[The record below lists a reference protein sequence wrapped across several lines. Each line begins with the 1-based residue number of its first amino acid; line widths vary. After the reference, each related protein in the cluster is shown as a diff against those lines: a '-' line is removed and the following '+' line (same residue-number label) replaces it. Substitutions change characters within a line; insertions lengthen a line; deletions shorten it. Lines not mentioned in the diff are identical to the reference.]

1 MEPIKIETAAIRDNR
16 LLLQEPN
23 PIQTVLMTITDKLL
37 SLLNKHKE
45 QYHALYNQRM
55 TELQANDYF
64 KKLTP
69 EQKHKILAKHHLL
82 IKPEIKVLDAHALLN
97 QLNRASLYTWDTKI
111 AALPGQFQSAM
122 EDAVLLSAPQAKTY
136 SLPRKTI
143 SSQAEIESYLSDLK
157 AELEVLLA
165 ASSSIIL
172 K

>member
-1 MEPIKIETAAIRDNR
+1 
-16 LLLQEPN
+16 
-23 PIQTVLMTITDKLL
+23 
-37 SLLNKHKE
+37 
-45 QYHALYNQRM
+45 
-55 TELQANDYF
+55 
-64 KKLTP
+64 
-69 EQKHKILAKHHLL
+69 
-82 IKPEIKVLDAHALLN
+82 
-97 QLNRASLYTWDTKI
+97 
-111 AALPGQFQSAM
+111 M